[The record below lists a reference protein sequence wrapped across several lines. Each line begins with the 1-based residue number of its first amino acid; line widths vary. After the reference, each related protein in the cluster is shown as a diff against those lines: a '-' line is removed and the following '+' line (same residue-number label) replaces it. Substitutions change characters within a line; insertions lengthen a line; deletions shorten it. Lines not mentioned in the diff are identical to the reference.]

1 MKKNQFPLIS
11 VIVLTYNSAEY
22 VRTTLESVLNQDYP
36 GPLELIIGDD
46 CSQDSTVAVCQ
57 EWINQHACRFTR
69 TEILVPQENQ
79 GVVGNYNT
87 CIKAAQGEW
96 IKGIAGD
103 DVLLP
108 DALSTFY
115 NTAMEEPGKR
125 LFLYS
130 SLLQFQNDDQLAH
143 PEQLKLLMGGP
154 KNATLDI
161 NYIFRKPNFW
171 TNAPSFFIAKR
182 VLEDIGYIPR
192 LFRNVEDRPLFSK
205 ILASG
210 YSIYHLAKPTVC
222 YRTHQASLTTAMA
235 GARYAECN
243 WKTYTELLRP
253 CFKGA
258 RRTLLDL
265 QMLPQY
271 FIIRQGGKTRTA
283 KFLRLVCRMLW
294 ALLMVVAFP
303 FILRPVKLK
312 NVNILSDNTNLPVTR
327 TGNNLPFISVLIP
340 VYNAGHYLKTCLDSL
355 AAQTCPD
362 IEFICVNDGST
373 DNSGK
378 ELDLKANQDSRFRII
393 HQPNGGY
400 GKAMNAALQAARGIY
415 IGIVEPD
422 DWIAP
427 SMYHHLT
434 SLAQRDKAD
443 IVKGNYYSE
452 AGTNSKLI
460 EKLGDSPNEVTL
472 TPAELPEYIAGPP
485 SIWSAIYNR
494 EWLMQKGIRFSET
507 PGAAFQDLGFCI
519 RTWLTARSIT
529 TSHRAFY
536 HYKEDNP
543 NSSSRKMEDGA
554 WAAFQELQLLSE
566 VFSAIPEEETF
577 IRSHVV
583 FRIFS
588 TLRADY
594 RLRIRNTVR
603 SFLLKYSHMLNDYF
617 PLNTLQ
623 QDVFTKDEWFDIQ
636 LIYNNP
642 LQFQRKSRTRAN
654 MLQRLCSVRTEAGK
668 RVVRILGFSFIWR

>member
-1 MKKNQFPLIS
+1 M
-11 VIVLTYNSAEY
+11 
-22 VRTTLESVLNQDYP
+22 RTTLESVLNQDYP

-46 CSQDSTVAVCQ
+46 CSQDSTVVVCQ
-57 EWINQHACRFTR
+57 EWINQHTCWFTR
-69 TEILVPQENQ
+69 TEILVPKENQ

-143 PEQLKLLMGGP
+143 PEQLKLLIGGP

-171 TNAPSFFIAKR
+171 TNAPSFFFAKR

-192 LFRNVEDRPLFSK
+192 LFRNVEDRPLLSK

-235 GARYAECN
+235 GARFAECN

-253 CFKGA
+253 CFKGI

-283 KFLRLVCRMLW
+283 KFLRLICRLLW

-312 NVNILSDNTNLPVTR
+312 KCNNLCDTKILPVTR
-327 TGNNLPFISVLIP
+327 TGKQV
-340 VYNAGHYLKTCLDSL
+340 G
-355 AAQTCPD
+355 
-362 IEFICVNDGST
+362 
-373 DNSGK
+373 
-378 ELDLKANQDSRFRII
+378 
-393 HQPNGGY
+393 
-400 GKAMNAALQAARGIY
+400 
-415 IGIVEPD
+415 
-422 DWIAP
+422 
-427 SMYHHLT
+427 
-434 SLAQRDKAD
+434 
-443 IVKGNYYSE
+443 
-452 AGTNSKLI
+452 
-460 EKLGDSPNEVTL
+460 
-472 TPAELPEYIAGPP
+472 
-485 SIWSAIYNR
+485 
-494 EWLMQKGIRFSET
+494 
-507 PGAAFQDLGFCI
+507 
-519 RTWLTARSIT
+519 
-529 TSHRAFY
+529 
-536 HYKEDNP
+536 
-543 NSSSRKMEDGA
+543 
-554 WAAFQELQLLSE
+554 
-566 VFSAIPEEETF
+566 
-577 IRSHVV
+577 
-583 FRIFS
+583 
-588 TLRADY
+588 
-594 RLRIRNTVR
+594 
-603 SFLLKYSHMLNDYF
+603 
-617 PLNTLQ
+617 
-623 QDVFTKDEWFDIQ
+623 
-636 LIYNNP
+636 
-642 LQFQRKSRTRAN
+642 
-654 MLQRLCSVRTEAGK
+654 
-668 RVVRILGFSFIWR
+668 